1 MEALQTMANLLQDC
15 MDLAAHLEA
24 DLAVLPQLL
33 GPLMVLL
40 AAAVV
45 LVFLQPM
52 ALIQLPLEGKDLQS

>member
-1 MEALQTMANLLQDC
+1 

-45 LVFLQPM
+45 LVFLQPI